1 MSISAF
7 PLFYFQFF
15 HFFNIIIIIFFWYHC
30 DKIYPFP
37 LIILLLFISF
47 HTLLAV
53 NAINGSKSRPPGSTT
68 SPAGGLDNPLRG
80 SLWFRLKA
88 GPGKP
93 VPFVTGS
100 RLKAAYSF
108 LTLRALL
115 PVDPSHIAH
124 LYTF

>member
-1 MSISAF
+1 MPVFKKFSVKEPICSLHPKFPICKCIFYRYRTSEISSNHGHPAQ
-7 PLFYFQFF
+7 P
-15 HFFNIIIIIFFWYHC
+15 
-30 DKIYPFP
+30 PA
-37 LIILLLFISF
+37 LLVVWI
-47 HTLLAV
+47 T
-53 NAINGSKSRPPGSTT
+53 
-68 SPAGGLDNPLRG
+68 PLRG

-108 LTLRALL
+108 LTLKALL